1 MALTKA
7 EIEAV
12 LEAKRKA
19 EEAVERTRHLIEPE
33 TVRILREQHERMR
46 DLVDPPALK
55 ALREHEEQM
64 RHLIDPPAGRAFIQQ
79 QARMKNLVDPAMLA
93 LADQRNAFAAAFDS
107 PAIREIIEQNETISR
122 KMQDMV
128 ALIPKFE
135 PIIPL
140 ELAKETLSRSMF
152 GGEFVETMR
161 RISAKHGISK
171 SFGAS
176 VIEALGHIKD
186 IEPYP
191 DVGMLTD
198 TFRDYDVSKYY
209 RNFKYI
215 EEMSRAAQSVLGTV
229 QFDSLGD
236 LIGVVDPA
244 ELQFGTIRLN
254 KSYARLA
261 VSAAAAPGSI
271 IEAPFMAKVPALAV
285 YSQARVMRS
294 ITTHSADEPVIAIW
308 GEVQVETTEIIETT
322 LPLVSPALLT
332 SWKGGL
338 ATARRRGEDWVRQA
352 SASLRYVL
360 ITTLDTLA
368 PKDTVIADGVDSKH
382 LSRKGELMRTGQVH
396 WLCRSLRNKTYRKMV
411 LSDLESAIDIIDTM
425 SEAVHRED
433 YPEIEEAFGTMSV
446 RAAVALRHL
455 LEIFKTRN

>member
-1 MALTKA
+1 
-7 EIEAV
+7 
-12 LEAKRKA
+12 
-19 EEAVERTRHLIEPE
+19 
-33 TVRILREQHERMR
+33 
-46 DLVDPPALK
+46 
-55 ALREHEEQM
+55 
-64 RHLIDPPAGRAFIQQ
+64 
-79 QARMKNLVDPAMLA
+79 MKNLVDPAMLA

-107 PAIREIIEQNETISR
+107 PAIREIIEQNETMSR

-171 SFGAS
+171 SIRR
-176 VIEALGHIKD
+176 VGHRSAR
-186 IEPYP
+186 PHQGHRAVP

-236 LIGVVDPA
+236 LIGVVNPA

-261 VSAAAAPGSI
+261 VSAAAARGSI

-338 ATARRRGEDWVRQA
+338 ATARRRGEDGCGR
-352 SASLRYVL
+352 R
-360 ITTLDTLA
+360 
-368 PKDTVIADGVDSKH
+368 P
-382 LSRKGELMRTGQVH
+382 R
-396 WLCRSLRNKTYRKMV
+396 RSGMY
-411 LSDLESAIDIIDTM
+411 
-425 SEAVHRED
+425 
-433 YPEIEEAFGTMSV
+433 
-446 RAAVALRHL
+446 
-455 LEIFKTRN
+455 